1 MKVCKVAE
9 MREMDARAVE
19 KYGISTELLMENA
32 GNAAYFA
39 ILKETGV
46 KDRNFAV
53 FCGPGNNGGD
63 GFVIARKLHSNGGN
77 VKVFLL
83 SQSERYE
90 GAPKK
95 NLDIVSRLPIEIR
108 EINSSGEVENDICN
122 TDVII
127 DAMLGTGLDRYVSGL
142 YLEII
147 NLINASHKKVFAID
161 IPSGINGDTGKE
173 MGNSVQADYT
183 ITFGLPKIGNLLYPG
198 YQRGGKLYV
207 THISFPPSL
216 HNDDAIKTE
225 VADPVPLPERIANT
239 TKMDYGP
246 VLVIAGAANYYWA
259 PYASA
264 YSVFKSGGGYVYL
277 ACPGS
282 IAPSVAQGGKEIV
295 FAPQKE
301 TATGSISMKNKSD
314 LLELSTKMKIVIIGP
329 GLSLNEETQQLA
341 RELVNEI
348 EKPLL
353 IDGDGI
359 TAISKDATVLRK
371 RKAATVLTP
380 HMGEMS
386 RITGKDR
393 ADIEQNVV
401 DILQNT
407 ANELNAS
414 IVLKGPHSLIGYPD
428 HRVTI
433 NMSGSTAGRA
443 GMATAGTGDVLNGTI
458 AGLYCLGLDIEE
470 AVRTGVF
477 IHGLSGD
484 MAAEEKGADGITAQ
498 DILDYIP
505 YAVQYYRKNRDSIAE
520 NYYNSISLI

>member
-1 MKVCKVAE
+1 
-9 MREMDARAVE
+9 MREMDTRAVE
-19 KYGISTELLMENA
+19 QYGIATELLMENA
-32 GNAAYFA
+32 GDAAYFA
-39 ILKETGV
+39 ILKEAGV
-46 KDRNFAV
+46 KNVNFV
-53 FCGPGNNGGD
+53 IFCGPGNNGGD

-83 SQSERYE
+83 SQSERYQ

-95 NLDIVSRLPIEIR
+95 NLNIISRFPMEIR
-108 EINSSGEVENDICN
+108 EISSSGEIENDVY
-122 TDVII
+122 TADVVI
-127 DAMLGTGLDRYVSGL
+127 DAMLGTGLDRDVSGL

-147 NLINASHKKVFAID
+147 HLINESNKKVFAVD
-161 IPSGINGDTGKE
+161 IPSGINGDTGGE
-173 MGNSVQADYT
+173 MGSSVQADCT
-183 ITFGLPKIGNLLYPG
+183 VTFGLPKTGNLLYPG

-216 HNDDAIKTE
+216 HEDDTIKIE
-225 VADPVPLPERIANT
+225 VPVPVSLPQRIPNT

-246 VLVIAGAANYYWA
+246 ALVIAGAANYYWA

-264 YSVFKSGGGYVYL
+264 YSVLKSGGGYVYL

-301 TATGSISMKNKSD
+301 TATGSISMKNKAD
-314 LLELSTKMKIVIIGP
+314 LLELSLRMKIVVIGP
-329 GLSLNEETQQLA
+329 GLSLNEETQQLV
-341 RELVNEI
+341 RELANEI
-348 EKPLL
+348 ERPLL

-359 TAISKDATVLRK
+359 SALSKDITMLRK

-380 HMGEMS
+380 HAGEMS
-386 RITGKDR
+386 RITGRDR
-393 ADIEQNVV
+393 ADIEQNMVE
-401 DILQNT
+401 ILQNT
-407 ANELNAS
+407 AHELNAC
-414 IVLKGPHSLIGYPD
+414 IVLKGPHSLVGYPD
-428 HRVTI
+428 RRVTI

-443 GMATAGTGDVLNGTI
+443 GMATAGSGDILNGTI

-484 MAAEEKGADGITAQ
+484 MAAEEKGADGMTAQ

-505 YAVQYYRKNRDSIAE
+505 YAVQYYREYRESIAE
-520 NYYNSISLI
+520 NYYNSIFLI